1 MLTQSGLLD
10 VIYLFCLFTPFGS
23 LYLRMEVKSLNTGHD
38 FSRDFPAAVT
48 TMFYAAADDYSF
60 GKQKVKIH
68 EQRFTKLSELKR
80 F

>member
-1 MLTQSGLLD
+1 MLTQLGLLD

-23 LYLRMEVKSLNTGHD
+23 LYLRMEVKWLNTGHD

-48 TMFYAAADDYSF
+48 MFYAADDDYSF